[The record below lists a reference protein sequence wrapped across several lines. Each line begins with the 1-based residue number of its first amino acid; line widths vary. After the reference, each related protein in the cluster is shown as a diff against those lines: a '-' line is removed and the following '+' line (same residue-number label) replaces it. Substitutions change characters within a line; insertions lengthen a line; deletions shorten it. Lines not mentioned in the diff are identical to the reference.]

1 MILRPLFQWR
11 PIEVGASQ
19 PRQVWFSF
27 DNTTVLS
34 ISELSPCV
42 PRLCY
47 IVLRSCI
54 YQTHSF
60 ISDIYRR
67 IYISVMMGSTL
78 RTIPLSY
85 RKIFRFCIFVTT
97 NRTGLAACKKS
108 THLHK
113 FLTLILQFVSQ
124 KCYKT
129 KEYPGQ
135 LPRVWKAV
143 YTASCFF
150 IS

>member
-1 MILRPLFQWR
+1 MFVDFTILYIACKISFS
-11 PIEVGASQ
+11 VASYRGGCFP

-54 YQTHSF
+54 YQPHSL

-78 RTIPLSY
+78 WTIPLSY

-97 NRTGLAACKKS
+97 NRAGLAACKKS
-108 THLHK
+108 IHLHK
-113 FLTLILQFVSQ
+113 LLALLLQFVSQ
-124 KCYKT
+124 KCC
-129 KEYPGQ
+129 EHSP
-135 LPRVWKAV
+135 AV
-143 YTASCFF
+143 
-150 IS
+150 I

>member
-11 PIEVGASQ
+11 PIEVGASH

-27 DNTTVLS
+27 DSTTVLS

-54 YQTHSF
+54 YQPHSL

-67 IYISVMMGSTL
+67 IYISVVMGSTL
-78 RTIPLSY
+78 RTIPLSD
-85 RKIFRFCIFVTT
+85 RKIFCLCVPVTT
-97 NRTGLAACKKS
+97 NGTNLTAGEKFV
-108 THLHK
+108 HLHK
-113 FLTLILQFVSQ
+113 LFTLFLKFVFQEPCEHS
-124 KCYKT
+124 
-129 KEYPGQ
+129 P
-135 LPRVWKAV
+135 PV
-143 YTASCFF
+143 
-150 IS
+150 I